1 MLNIKNIFIIS
12 FSAILAAI
20 ITGTIFLPALSLQS
34 LSSLFVCAIISGLVT
49 LIIQSFTANPGKVA
63 PKSNKTNKTKAK
75 AKAKAKK
82 ASSNITSDHEE
93 GTVKWFDSKKG
104 YGFITRA
111 MGEDIFVHFRSIQ
124 GNGYRSLQE
133 GQAVKFLV
141 TTGDKGPQAED
152 IHVI

>member
-1 MLNIKNIFIIS
+1 MLNIKNLFIIS
-12 FSAILAAI
+12 FSAIIAAFAAAAI
-20 ITGTIFLPALSLQS
+20 FSTTLSLDT
-34 LSSLFVCAIISGLVT
+34 LTGYFVCALLAGIVT
-49 LIIQSFTANPGKVA
+49 LVIQSFTANAQKSTSSAIKSAKPKADKKPVIQGKREA
-63 PKSNKTNKTKAK
+63 
-75 AKAKAKK
+75 
-82 ASSNITSDHEE
+82 

-133 GQAVKFLV
+133 GQAVEFIV

-152 IHVI
+152 IHVV

>member
-20 ITGTIFLPALSLQS
+20 ITGAIFLPELSVQS
-34 LSSLFVCAIISGLVT
+34 LSGFFACGIISGLVT
-49 LIIQSFTANPGKVA
+49 LIIQSFTENPGKVA
-63 PKSNKTNKTKAK
+63 PKSNKTNKP
-75 AKAKAKK
+75 KAKK

>member
-12 FSAILAAI
+12 FSTILAAI
-20 ITGTIFLPALSLQS
+20 ITGKIFLPALSLQS
-34 LSSLFVCAIISGLVT
+34 LSSLFACGIISGLMT
-49 LIIQSFTANPGKVA
+49 LIIQSFTANPSKVGF
-63 PKSNKTNKTKAK
+63 KSNKTNKPKS
-75 AKAKAKK
+75 KAKK
-82 ASSNITSDHEE
+82 ASSNRTSDHEE

>member
-12 FSAILAAI
+12 FSAILAAVV
-20 ITGTIFLPALSLQS
+20 TGAIFNS
-34 LSSLFVCAIISGLVT
+34 LSSNDLTGFFICGIITGLVT
-49 LIIQSFTANPGKVA
+49 LTIQSFT
-63 PKSNKTNKTKAK
+63 SN
-75 AKAKAKK
+75 AKK
-82 ASSNITSDHEE
+82 PVANHEQAKPKKDTSAIQGDYEE

-111 MGEDIFVHFRSIQ
+111 LGEDIFVHFRSIQ

-133 GQAVKFLV
+133 GQAVKFIV

>member
-12 FSAILAAI
+12 FSAILAAVI
-20 ITGTIFLPALSLQS
+20 ASAVFETLSVQS
-34 LSSLFVCAIISGLVT
+34 LSGFFACGIISGLMT
-49 LIIQSFTANPGKVA
+49 LIIQSFTANSGKPT
-63 PKSNKTNKTKAK
+63 PKSNKPNKPKS
-75 AKAKAKK
+75 KAKK
-82 ASSNITSDHEE
+82 ASSNISSAHEE

>member
-12 FSAILAAI
+12 FSAILAAVI
-20 ITGTIFLPALSLQS
+20 ASAVFETLSVQS
-34 LSSLFVCAIISGLVT
+34 LSGFFACAIISGLMT
-49 LIIQSFTANPGKVA
+49 LIIQSFTANSGKSFPQSNKPNK
-63 PKSNKTNKTKAK
+63 PKS
-75 AKAKAKK
+75 KAKK
-82 ASSNITSDHEE
+82 ASGNISSAHEE

>member
-12 FSAILAAI
+12 FSAILAAVI
-20 ITGTIFLPALSLQS
+20 ASAVFETLSVQS
-34 LSSLFVCAIISGLVT
+34 LSGFFACGMISGLVT
-49 LIIQSFTANPGKVA
+49 LIIQSFTANPSKVGS
-63 PKSNKTNKTKAK
+63 KSNKTNKPKS
-75 AKAKAKK
+75 KAKK